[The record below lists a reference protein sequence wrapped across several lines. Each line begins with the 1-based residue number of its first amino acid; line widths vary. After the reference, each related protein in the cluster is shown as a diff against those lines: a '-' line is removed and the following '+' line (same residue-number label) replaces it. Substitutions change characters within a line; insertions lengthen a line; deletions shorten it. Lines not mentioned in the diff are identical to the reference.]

1 LSKVFQKEK
10 FKGGVSP
17 IRDPGDDVMIHSP
30 NSIVVDLSALKHNL
44 NQVKKLLSPETRIMG
59 VVKSD
64 AYGHGLIPVSRV
76 LERNGVDYLG
86 VAHLY
91 EALELRNNGI
101 ELPIVLLCGVR
112 TKEEAREA
120 VEKDLT
126 PVLFDLAMAELL
138 AKESVKKGKG
148 IHVQVKV
155 DTGMGRLGIALSDLE
170 PFLKTIAGFKGLYL
184 EALAS
189 HLSSADEP
197 ESKFTEIQIENFNRA
212 IEIGRSMGFEL
223 PLNNLANSAG
233 IMSHKEAHFSLVRP
247 GIMLYGGLP
256 SPGFKTSLSL
266 KPMMHFKGEVIQT
279 RELPGN
285 TPVSYGRT
293 YYTKGKQKIAV
304 LSAGYGDGLPRSMSN
319 KGKVLIQGKK
329 VDIVGTVCM
338 NMITCDVSGLKD
350 IMPGSEVVFLGR
362 QGEETLTGDDMARW
376 TQTISYEI
384 FCSIGVGNRKEYVG

>member
-1 LSKVFQKEK
+1 MV
-10 FKGGVSP
+10 
-17 IRDPGDDVMIHSP
+17 HSP
-30 NSIVVDLSALKHNL
+30 NRIVIDLSAIENNL
-44 NQVKKLLSPETRIMG
+44 NQVKKLLAPETRIMG

-64 AYGHGLIPVSRV
+64 AYGHGLVPVSRV
-76 LERNGVDYLG
+76 LERSGVDYLG

-91 EALELRNNGI
+91 EALELRKNGI

-112 TKEEAREA
+112 AAEEAREA

-138 AKESVKKGKG
+138 AKESVKKGRA
-148 IHVQVKV
+148 ISVQVKV
-155 DTGMGRLGIALSDLE
+155 DTGMGRLGITLSDLE
-170 PFLKTIAGFKGLYL
+170 PFLKTMAGFKGLFL

-197 ESKFTEIQIENFNRA
+197 ESDFTEIQIENFNKA
-212 IEIGRSMGFEL
+212 IDIGRSMGFEL

-256 SPGFKTSLSL
+256 SPNFKTSLSL
-266 KPMMHFKGEVIQT
+266 KPAMHFKGEVVQT
-279 RELPGN
+279 RDLADN

-304 LSAGYGDGLPRSMSN
+304 LSAGYGDGLPRNLSN
-319 KGKVLIQGKK
+319 KGKVLMQGKR
-329 VDIVGTVCM
+329 VDVVGTVCM
-338 NMITCDVSGLKD
+338 NMIMCDVSGLRD
-350 IMPGSEVVFLGR
+350 IVPGSEVVFLGT
-362 QGEETLTGDDMARW
+362 QGEETITGDDIATW

-384 FCSIGVGNRKEYVG
+384 FCSIGVGTRKEYVG

>member
-1 LSKVFQKEK
+1 MVY
-10 FKGGVSP
+10 
-17 IRDPGDDVMIHSP
+17 SP
-30 NSIVVDLSALKHNL
+30 NSIVIDLSALEHNL
-44 NQVKKLLSPETRIMG
+44 GQAKKLLAPETRIMG

-64 AYGHGLIPVSRV
+64 AYGHGLIPVSKA
-76 LERNGVDYLG
+76 LESNGVEYLG

-101 ELPIVLLCGVR
+101 RLPIVLFCGVR
-112 TKEEAREA
+112 TENEAREA
-120 VEKDLT
+120 VEKALT
-126 PVLFDLAMAELL
+126 PVVFDLEMAELL
-138 AKESVKKGKG
+138 AKESVRKGKR

-155 DTGMGRLGIALSDLE
+155 DTGMGRLGIAPSDLG
-170 PFLKTIAGFKGLYL
+170 PFMKTMAGFKGLHV

-189 HLSSADEP
+189 HLSSADEL
-197 ESKFTEIQIENFNRA
+197 ESNFTEIQIENFKKA
-212 IEIGRSMGFEL
+212 IDIGRSLGFEL

-233 IMSHKEAHFSLVRP
+233 TIAHKEAHFSLVRP

-256 SPGFKTSLSL
+256 SPDFKRSLLL
-266 KPMMHFKGEVIQT
+266 KPVMNFKGEVIQV
-279 RELPGN
+279 RDLPDN

-293 YYTKGKQKIAV
+293 YYTRGTQKIAV
-304 LSAGYGDGLPRSMSN
+304 LSAGYGDGLPRNMSN

-338 NMITCDVSGLKD
+338 NMTMCDVSGLKD
-350 IMPGSEVVFLGR
+350 VTPGSEVVFLGT
-362 QGEETLTGDDMARW
+362 QGEETITGDDVARW

>member
-1 LSKVFQKEK
+1 
-10 FKGGVSP
+10 
-17 IRDPGDDVMIHSP
+17 MIHSP
-30 NSIVVDLSALKHNL
+30 NSIVIDLSALEHNL
-44 NQVKKLLSPETRIMG
+44 NQVRKLLAPETRIMG

-64 AYGHGLIPVSRV
+64 AYGHGLIPVSKA
-76 LERNGVDYLG
+76 LESNGVDYLG

-91 EALELRNNGI
+91 EALELRNSGI
-101 ELPIVLLCGVR
+101 RLPIALLCGVR
-112 TKEEAREA
+112 TKDEAREA

-126 PVLFDLAMAELL
+126 PVLFDLEMAELL
-138 AKESVKKGKG
+138 AKESVRKGKG
-148 IHVQVKV
+148 IHVQVNV
-155 DTGMGRLGIALSDLE
+155 DTGMGRLGIDLSDLG
-170 PFLKTIAGFKGLYL
+170 PFMKKMAGFKELHV

-197 ESKFTEIQIENFNRA
+197 ESNFTEIQIENFQKA
-212 IEIGRSMGFEL
+212 IDIGRSMGFEL

-233 IMSHKEAHFSLVRP
+233 TIAHKEAHFSLVRP

-256 SPGFKTSLSL
+256 SPGFKRSVPL
-266 KPMMHFKGEVIQT
+266 KPVMNFKGGVI
-279 RELPGN
+279 RIRDLPDN

-293 YYTKGKQKIAV
+293 YYTKGAQKIAV

-319 KGKVLIQGKK
+319 RGKVLIQGKK

-338 NMITCDVSGLKD
+338 NMITCDVSGIKD
-350 IMPGSEVVFLGR
+350 ITPGSEVVFLGT
-362 QGEETLTGDDMARW
+362 QGEETITGDDVARW

>member
-1 LSKVFQKEK
+1 MS
-10 FKGGVSP
+10 
-17 IRDPGDDVMIHSP
+17 HSP

-44 NQVKKLLSPETRIMG
+44 NQVKKLLAPETRIMG

-64 AYGHGLIPVSRV
+64 AYGHGLIPVSRA

-86 VAHLY
+86 VAHLD
-91 EALELRNNGI
+91 EALELRDNDI
-101 ELPIVLLCGVR
+101 KLPVVLLCGVR
-112 TKEEAREA
+112 TEEEAKEA
-120 VEKDLT
+120 VAKDLT
-126 PVLFDLAMAELL
+126 PVLFDLGMAELL
-138 AKESVKKGKG
+138 EKESVKRGKG

-170 PFLKTIAGFKGLYL
+170 PFMRAIARFKGIYL

-197 ESKFTEIQIENFNRA
+197 ESNFTEIQIEDFKRA
-212 IEIGRSMGFEL
+212 IETGRSMGFEL

-233 IMSHKEAHFSLVRP
+233 IMSHKGAHFSLVRP

-256 SPGFKTSLSL
+256 SPDFKTSLSL
-266 KPMMHFKGEVIQT
+266 KPVMHFKGEVIQT
-279 RELPGN
+279 RGLPDN

-304 LSAGYGDGLPRSMSN
+304 LSAGYGDGLPRSLSN

-338 NMITCDVSGLKD
+338 NMTMCDVSGIRD
-350 IMPGSEVVFLGR
+350 IVPGSEAVFLGT
-362 QGEETLTGDDMARW
+362 QGAQTITGDDMARW
-376 TQTISYEI
+376 TQSISYEI
-384 FCSIGVGNRKEYVG
+384 FCSIGVGSRKEYMG